1 MHLNYEKLKPFKF
14 ELNEAETDYFIN
26 LYNNTIKNIQKEKD
40 ELNWFQKL
48 FRKNNQIDFNKV
60 KDSNLSIEILNKY
73 MKKNK
78 DIIFDKSRFSKIHI
92 GTVND
97 NNYESCLDSSL
108 LCHKLL
114 VIVENTRPI
123 IMDSEV
129 LFSQDDGTIFKERH
143 YFDIGDA
150 ILLRPHNVITP
161 IYGEVETE
169 SESESDNEDES
180 NEEEDESNEEE
191 DESNEDGDNDE
202 ESKSESAS
210 DGDDKES
217 ESESKEEFVD
227 TYIEEKSDEDN
238 INKFSK
244 NTVRYIVIDITDK
257 EGGFKMDRRYFY

>member
-1 MHLNYEKLKPFKF
+1 MYLNYEKLKPLKF

-114 VIVENTRPI
+114 VIVKNTRPI
-123 IMDSEV
+123 IMDTEV

-169 SESESDNEDES
+169 SDEED
-180 NEEEDESNEEE
+180 EEDES
-191 DESNEDGDNDE
+191 ESV
-202 ESKSESAS
+202 S
-210 DGDDKES
+210 DGD

-227 TYIEEKSDEDN
+227 TYIEEKADEDN

-257 EGGFKMDRRYFY
+257 EGGFKMDRRYFH

>member
-1 MHLNYEKLKPFKF
+1 MYLNYEKLKPLKF

-114 VIVENTRPI
+114 IIVENTRPI

-129 LFSQDDGTIFKERH
+129 LFSQDDGTVFRARH

-150 ILLRPHNVITP
+150 ILLRPQNVITP
-161 IYGEVETE
+161 IYGVVETE
-169 SESESDNEDES
+169 SESDDDEDDDADENEDDNENVYD
-180 NEEEDESNEEE
+180 EEDEDDNE
-191 DESNEDGDNDE
+191 N
-202 ESKSESAS
+202 
-210 DGDDKES
+210 
-217 ESESKEEFVD
+217 ESKEEFVD
-227 TYIEEKSDEDN
+227 TYREEKSDEDN

-257 EGGFKMDRRYFY
+257 EGGFKMDRRYFH